1 MSRRRTKTEREIIAD
16 LMDACRL
23 FCNSQTDCKTCPLRQ
38 MELDHEFSCIR
49 AYAQYLLDGKGDD
62 KNE

>member
-1 MSRRRTKTEREIIAD
+1 MIDEIIAD
-16 LMDACRL
+16 LMDACRV